1 MMLQSPATIFQRWQ
15 QVVSIALPYLICVAL
30 LVFPLSIAIC
40 NIILG
45 FSLFLSITS
54 GAWLKGL
61 KSLFQASPLF
71 SKILIAYLTL
81 IPIGL
86 LWSPDISRGLV
97 ILSKQWSWLLL
108 PLILITAHEVRWRN
122 RLLMFLSIGLG
133 LHLLLSI
140 SQAFGIPLPVQAP
153 GGSGEGDPGGLI
165 GHISFGFLYGI
176 WGTWLIQ
183 WGLQRQNTWRYLAW
197 ALATM
202 SIIMVFVVQ
211 GRSGYLVTIA
221 VLALMAWKLCLHK
234 MNWRLLLTA
243 TVMFAGVMIMIATG
257 PARERL
263 QWTTDSIQA
272 IYSGDFSKAEARWSL
287 WYAAWEGWKQNPL
300 LGVGTGGFPS
310 TADSITAAKPD
321 LYFGGTSPAHPHQM
335 YLLDLVRWG
344 PVGLLMLL
352 SLLWQW
358 LKLGKDSDWR
368 KNHTDSLITM
378 AALGL
383 AVHGLSAP
391 SLEEYHSSV
400 FATILLGLGLAAL
413 KARLEQA

>member
-1 MMLQSPATIFQRWQ
+1 MDSQASTTLFQRWQ
-15 QVVSIALPYLICVAL
+15 QMVSVTLPYLICAAL
-30 LVFPLSIAIC
+30 LLFPLSIAAC
-40 NIILG
+40 NIIFAL
-45 FSLFLSITS
+45 SLILAIMS
-54 GAWLKGL
+54 GAWFIGL
-61 KSLFQASPLF
+61 KQCIQTAPIF
-71 SKILIAYLTL
+71 SKTLIVYLSL

-86 LWSPDISRGLV
+86 LWSPDISRGLT

-108 PLILITAHEVRWRN
+108 PLILIAAHEVRWCN

-140 SQAFGIPLPVQAP
+140 SQAFDIPLPVQAP
-153 GGSGEGDPGGLI
+153 GGSGEGDPAGLI

-183 WGLQRQNTWRYLAW
+183 WGLQRRDGWRYMAW
-197 ALATM
+197 AFAVL
-202 SIIMVFVVQ
+202 SILMVFLVQ
-211 GRSGYLVTIA
+211 GRSGYLVTI
-221 VLALMAWKLCLHK
+221 VVMALMLWKLWLNK

-243 TVMFAGVMIMIATG
+243 TAIFAGVIIMIATG

-263 QWTTDSIQA
+263 QWTADSIQA

-321 LYFGGTSPAHPHQM
+321 LYFGGISPAHPHQM

-358 LKLGKDSDWR
+358 SRLGRDSDWR
-368 KNHTDSLITM
+368 MNHTDSLMTM
-378 AALGL
+378 VALGL

-400 FATILLGLGLAAL
+400 FATIMLGLGLAAL
-413 KARLEQA
+413 KMKPEHA